1 MNLIRGPDAAAAA
14 PVESHENT
22 ASPTWIFFRTMS
34 FWVSV
39 PAAHTRDYIISAGVW
54 CVIESMVT
62 CFIGKEVG
70 NAAQFFGN
78 R

>member
-1 MNLIRGPDAAAAA
+1 MPRLLPQSSRMKTQHHPRGFSSGPCRSGSACL
-14 PVESHENT
+14 PRES
-22 ASPTWIFFRTMS
+22 
-34 FWVSV
+34 
-39 PAAHTRDYIISAGVW
+39 RDYIISAGVW